1 MKYVVKSKNSYGI
14 EYIEFETERYSKAYH
29 YCKRRN
35 AKIVEYLKRCL
46 EDDKKPCDTCYYWFE
61 KKGKNAKPLRMSC
74 FDDENV
80 SFDEFVQTSKEKG
93 IIKSNEKTKEHFKD
107 E

>member
-1 MKYVVKSKNSYGI
+1 
-14 EYIEFETERYSKAYH
+14 
-29 YCKRRN
+29 
-35 AKIVEYLKRCL
+35 
-46 EDDKKPCDTCYYWFE
+46 
-61 KKGKNAKPLRMSC
+61 MSC